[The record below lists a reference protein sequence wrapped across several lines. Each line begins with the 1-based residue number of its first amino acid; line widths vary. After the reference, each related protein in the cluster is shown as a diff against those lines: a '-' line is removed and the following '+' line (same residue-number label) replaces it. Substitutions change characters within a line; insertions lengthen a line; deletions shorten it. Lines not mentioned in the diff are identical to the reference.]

1 MPEKSAWYL
10 PVQKHDGLSS
20 DELLC
25 CEPAEEMLGRAKQS
39 ASSTQFM
46 HP

>member
-1 MPEKSAWYL
+1 MPEKSVWCL
-10 PVQKHDGLSS
+10 PVQKHGGHSS

-25 CEPAEEMLGRAKQS
+25 CEPAEEMLGREKQS
-39 ASSTQFM
+39 AFSTQFI